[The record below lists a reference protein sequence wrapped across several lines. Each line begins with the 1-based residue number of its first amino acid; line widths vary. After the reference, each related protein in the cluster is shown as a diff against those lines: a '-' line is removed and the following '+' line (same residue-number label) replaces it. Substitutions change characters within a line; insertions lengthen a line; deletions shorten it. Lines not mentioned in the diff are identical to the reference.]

1 MRRRSFISIPAVA
14 AVIPASL
21 PAALPEDILLKAMRD
36 ELKRSLKKLQLETLE
51 KPYFLSY
58 RVIETQTTAA
68 SASFGA
74 LSSSSD
80 SRRRILATDCR
91 VGSYE
96 MDNTNFYSARNAMS
110 GVLRVQAN
118 FGLSLPLDDDYDEMR
133 RQLWLSTD
141 AGYKQALDDLAKKR
155 AALENRTRTGAA
167 IADLSKEEK
176 TETVE
181 NGAVNLLTKAQSES
195 LAKQLSGLFRDAK
208 NIDNSGVR
216 IESTNVLTRFISS
229 EGTEFWRNS
238 PGIMFNWY
246 AEAQASDGMPITD
259 VESLYFTSASEVPS
273 LEELTKKIHAFQK
286 RLLDLRTGTTLTRYA
301 GPVIFEG
308 QAASE
313 LFAQGFATALLGTPR
328 IVVDDQRF
336 EGIFGANTGV
346 FSDKIATRV
355 LPSHMRLTDDPTRPN
370 LAGTYKVDE
379 DGVKTKPTVVVQ
391 GGILKRLLN
400 TRALVPG
407 VTDSTGNR
415 RATGVAP
422 SNLILESSKAV
433 PFAQLKQDLLQIV
446 KDRNLE
452 YGVMIRKIANPAD
465 QFAKPRGR
473 MVIFTSGSAGQAL
486 QLSPVVEAVR
496 VFPDGR
502 EELLRNIEI
511 SGFNTSAFR
520 DLAGVSQETT
530 TYTAQFRNPR
540 MSPLMGGMM
549 IQGRVLATYVVPS
562 LLFEDVTLQMP
573 AGEVPKLPFIAHPS
587 FA

>member
-1 MRRRSFISIPAVA
+1 MQRRSFISIPAVA
-14 AVIPASL
+14 AMIPTSLPASL
-21 PAALPEDILLKAMRD
+21 PDDTLLKAMRD
-36 ELKRSLKKLQLETLE
+36 ELKRSLKKLQLENLE

-58 RVIETQTTAA
+58 RIAETETISA

-74 LSSSSD
+74 LSSSVE
-80 SRRRILATDCR
+80 SRRRVLATDCR

-96 MDNTNFYSARNAMS
+96 MDNTNFYSARNVMS
-110 GVLRVQAN
+110 GVIRVQAN
-118 FGLSLPLDDDYDEMR
+118 FGLSLPLDDDYDEIR

-167 IADLSKEEK
+167 LADLSKEEK

-181 NGAVNLLTKAQSES
+181 NEAVTLLTKTQSET
-195 LAKQLSGLFRDAK
+195 LAKQLSALFRDAK
-208 NIDNSGVR
+208 GIDNSGVR
-216 IESTNVLTRFISS
+216 IESTNVLTRFVSS

-238 PGIMFNWY
+238 PSIMVNWY
-246 AEAQASDGMPITD
+246 AETQASDGMPVSD
-259 VESLYFTSASEVPS
+259 VESHYFTSASAMPD
-273 LEELTKKIHAFQK
+273 LTEKVRAFQK
-286 RLLDLRTGTTLTRYA
+286 RLLALTNAKTITRYA
-301 GPVIFEG
+301 GPVLFEG
-308 QAASE
+308 QAAAE

-346 FSDKIATRV
+346 FSDKISTRV
-355 LPSHMRLTDDPTRPN
+355 LPSHLRLTDDPTRPN
-370 LAGTYKVDE
+370 LAGSYKVDE
-379 DGVKTKPTVVVQ
+379 DGVKTKATVVVQ

-407 VTDSTGNR
+407 VSDSTGNR
-415 RATGVAP
+415 RAAGVAP

-433 PFAQLKQDLLQIV
+433 PAAQLKQDLLQIV
-446 KDRNLE
+446 KDRGLE
-452 YGVMIRKIANPAD
+452 FGVMVRKIANPAD
-465 QFAKPRGR
+465 QFASPRGR
-473 MVIFTSGSAGQAL
+473 RVIFTSGSAGQAL

-520 DLAGVSQETT
+520 DLSGVSQETI

-540 MSPLMGGMM
+540 MSPLMGGM
-549 IQGRVLATYVVPS
+549 ITQNRVLATYTVPS
-562 LLFEDVTLQMP
+562 LLFEDVTLQLP
-573 AGEVPKLPFIAHPS
+573 AGEVPKPPFIAHPS

>member
-14 AVIPASL
+14 AVIPTSL
-21 PAALPEDILLKAMRD
+21 PGALPEDTLIKAMRD
-36 ELKRSLKKLQLETLE
+36 ELKRSLKKLQLENLE

-58 RVIETQTTAA
+58 RISETQTVSAA
-68 SASFGA
+68 ASFGA
-74 LSSSSD
+74 LSASNEF
-80 SRRRILATDCR
+80 RRRVLATECR

-110 GVLRVQAN
+110 GVIRVQAS
-118 FGLSLPLDDDYDEMR
+118 FGITLPLDDDYDEIR

-167 IADLSKEEK
+167 IADLSKEER

-181 NGAVNLLTKAQSES
+181 DQPATLLTKQKSEA
-195 LAKQLSGLFRDAK
+195 LAKQLSALFRDAK
-208 NIDNSGVR
+208 GIDNSGVR
-216 IESTNVLTRFISS
+216 IESTNILTRFVSS

-238 PGIMFNWY
+238 PSIMINWY
-246 AEAQASDGMPITD
+246 AEAQASDGMPISD
-259 VESLYFTSASEVPS
+259 VETHYFNSASEIPD
-273 LEELTKKIHAFQK
+273 LTLKIRAFQK
-286 RLLDLRTGTTLTRYA
+286 RLLDLTAAKTLTRYA
-301 GPVIFEG
+301 GPVLFEG
-308 QAASE
+308 QAAAE

-346 FSDKIATRV
+346 FSDKISTRV

-370 LAGTYKVDE
+370 LAGSYKVDE

-407 VTDSTGNR
+407 VSDSTANR
-415 RATGVAP
+415 RAAGIAP

-433 PFAQLKQDLLQIV
+433 PAAQLKQDLLQIV
-446 KDRNLE
+446 KDRGLE
-452 YGVMIRKIANPAD
+452 FGVMIRKIANPAD

-473 MVIFTSGSAGQAL
+473 MVIFTGGPAGQAL
-486 QLSPVVEAVR
+486 QLSPVIEAVK

-511 SGFNTSAFR
+511 SGFNTAAFR
-520 DLAGVSQETT
+520 DLSGVSQETT

-540 MSPLMGGMM
+540 MSPLMGGMIM
-549 IQGRVLATYVVPS
+549 QGRVLTTYIVPS
-562 LLFEDVTLQMP
+562 LLFEDVTLQLP

>member
-14 AVIPASL
+14 AVIPTSL
-21 PAALPEDILLKAMRD
+21 PAALPEDTLLKAMRD
-36 ELKRSLKKLQLETLE
+36 ELKRSLKKLQLENLE
-51 KPYFLSY
+51 KPYYLSY
-58 RVIETQTTAA
+58 RIAETQTISAA
-68 SASFGA
+68 ASFGA
-74 LSSSSD
+74 LSTSNEF
-80 SRRRILATDCR
+80 RRRVLATDCR

-110 GVLRVQAN
+110 GVIRFQAN
-118 FGLSLPLDDDYDEMR
+118 FGITLPLDDDYDEIR

-167 IADLSKEEK
+167 IGDLSKEEK

-181 NGAVNLLTKAQSES
+181 DQPANLLNKQKSEA
-195 LAKQLSGLFRDAK
+195 LVKQLSALFRDAK
-208 NIDNSGVR
+208 GIDNSGVR
-216 IESTNVLTRFISS
+216 IESTTVLTRFVSS

-238 PGIMFNWY
+238 PSIMINWY
-246 AEAQASDGMPITD
+246 AEAQASDGMPISD
-259 VESLYFTSASEVPS
+259 VETHYFTSASEIPDLKS
-273 LEELTKKIHAFQK
+273 NILAFQK
-286 RLLDLRTGTTLTRYA
+286 RLLNLSAAKTLTRYA

-308 QAASE
+308 QAAAE

-346 FSDKIATRV
+346 FSDKISTRV

-370 LAGTYKVDE
+370 LAGSYKVDE

-407 VTDSTGNR
+407 VNDSTGNR
-415 RATGVAP
+415 RAAGIAP

-433 PFAQLKQDLLQIV
+433 PAAQLKQDLLQIV
-446 KDRNLE
+446 KDRGLE
-452 YGVMIRKIANPAD
+452 FGVLIRKIANPAD

-473 MVIFTSGSAGQAL
+473 MVIFTGGPAGQAL
-486 QLSPVVEAVR
+486 QLSPVIDAVR
-496 VFPDGR
+496 IFPDGR

-511 SGFNTSAFR
+511 SGFNTAAFR
-520 DLAGVSQETT
+520 DLAGVSQEIT

-540 MSPLMGGMM
+540 MSPLMGGM
-549 IQGRVLATYVVPS
+549 ILQGRVLATYTVPS
-562 LLFEDVTLQMP
+562 ILFEDVTLQLP

>member
-14 AVIPASL
+14 AVIPTSL
-21 PAALPEDILLKAMRD
+21 PAALPEDTLLKAMRD
-36 ELKRSLKKLQLETLE
+36 ELKRSLKKLQLENLE

-58 RVIETQTTAA
+58 RIVETQTTGA

-74 LSSSSD
+74 LSSSTDFRS
-80 SRRRILATDCR
+80 RILATDCR

-110 GVLRVQAN
+110 GVIRVQAN
-118 FGLSLPLDDDYDEMR
+118 FGLTLPLDDDYDEIR

-181 NGAVNLLTKAQSES
+181 NESPSLLTKTKSET
-195 LAKQLSGLFRDAK
+195 LAKQLSALFRDAK
-208 NIDNSGVR
+208 GIDNSGVR
-216 IESTNVLTRFISS
+216 IDSTNVLTRFVTS
-229 EGTEFWRNS
+229 EGTEFWRNTPS
-238 PGIMFNWY
+238 IMLNWY
-246 AEAQASDGMPITD
+246 AEAQAADGMPITD
-259 VESLYFTSASEVPS
+259 VESHYFNSANEIPV
-273 LEELTKKIHAFQK
+273 LEDLTKQIRAFQK
-286 RLLDLRTGTTLTRYA
+286 RLLDLSAAKTLTRYA

-308 QAASE
+308 QAAAE

-346 FSDKIATRV
+346 FSDKISTRV

-379 DGVKTKPTVVVQ
+379 DGVKTKPTIVVQ

-400 TRALVPG
+400 TRSLVPG

-415 RATGVAP
+415 RGAGLAP

-433 PFAQLKQDLLQIV
+433 PAAQLKQDLLQIV

-452 YGVMIRKIANPAD
+452 FGVMIRKIANPAD

-473 MVIFTSGSAGQAL
+473 MVIFTGGSAGQSL
-486 QLSPVVEAVR
+486 QLSPVIEAVK

-520 DLAGVSQETT
+520 DLSGVSQETI

-540 MSPLMGGMM
+540 MSPLMGGMIM
-549 IQGRVLATYVVPS
+549 QGRVLATYIVPA
-562 LLFEDVTLQMP
+562 LLFEDVTLQLP